1 MYSTTLFIY
10 SDCRGMIK
18 ESTDVYNNQDIY
30 ESDYSDSDG
39 GVPLYSQDCSDAPN
53 SSDSSSS
60 DSADDSDDEASEY
73 SQDSDD
79 EASEYSQDSDDE
91 ASENSQDYSDGS
103 DFSESDFEDEQSDLK
118 NEIYADRF
126 YDLEIFTV
134 PSNYCPLCS

>member
-18 ESTDVYNNQDIY
+18 ERTDLYNSQDIY
-30 ESDYSDSDG
+30 DSDYSDSDASDSDG
-39 GVPLYSQDCSDAPN
+39 GVPFYSQDCSDAPN

-73 SQDSDD
+73 SQD
-79 EASEYSQDSDDE
+79 
-91 ASENSQDYSDGS
+91 YSDGS
-103 DFSESDFEDEQSDLK
+103 DFSISDSEDEQSDLK

>member
-18 ESTDVYNNQDIY
+18 ERTDLYNSQDIY
-30 ESDYSDSDG
+30 DSDYSDSDASDSDG
-39 GVPLYSQDCSDAPN
+39 GVPFYSQDCSDAPN

-60 DSADDSDDEASEY
+60 DSADDSDDGASEY

-79 EASEYSQDSDDE
+79 EASEYSQD
-91 ASENSQDYSDGS
+91 YSDGS
-103 DFSESDFEDEQSDLK
+103 DFSISDSEDEQSDLK